1 MQIKYSVI
9 IPVYNAQ
16 KTLARCLDSLV
27 SQQRKDAEIILVNDG
42 SSDGS
47 EKIIEDYRKRF
58 ANIISIRQEN
68 RGVSVARNRG
78 LEAAQ
83 GTYITFVDS
92 DDYVSADYFQVMDEA
107 GADDDPD
114 LIVFANNK
122 HRRKSDDFSIL
133 YQRILSCSNNLDKM
147 KLLIGSRVIFEP
159 SFKRFKR
166 KLIEEKKLR
175 FIEDM
180 QIGEDFNFCLAY
192 LIDCDTISAI
202 NKVIYYFDI
211 SGNESLSRRYRED
224 IDEKLLWQFSEIFY
238 TIDQSNLS
246 DQEKNELKKIA
257 GYFTQRSVFTCITE
271 RFKIGEISFWKN
283 RGYYK
288 EVCRKFGDNRFQYT
302 GYCSI
307 IHFVLSFLVK
317 YRVVMPLYEVA
328 VIAKGRQFG
337 DIKKNRNNR

>member
-47 EKIIEDYRKRF
+47 EKIIEDYRKSF
-58 ANIISIRQEN
+58 PNIISIRQEN

-92 DDYVSADYFQVMDEA
+92 DDYVSVDYFQVMDEA

-122 HRRKSDDFSIL
+122 HRQKSDDFSIL
-133 YQRILSCSNNLDKM
+133 YQRIMSCSNNLDKM

-224 IDEKLLWQFSEIFY
+224 IDDKLLWQFSEIFY

-246 DQEKNELKKIA
+246 DQQKNELKKIA

-317 YRVVMPLYEVA
+317 HRVVMPLYEVA